1 MNTKK
6 EYGTIKN
13 LVERLMERDERCRNS
28 DKWLTYRVFEE
39 IAKLHGEKIFIPFKL
54 FRPSASMSNR
64 RFSCLMRVWRTERI
78 ALLIPIPGPNARQSF
93 SLTVLSM
100 VLTAFADIRPA
111 LSSARGIVVKDGS
124 IEATIGKILFGVAT
138 RTSPAPAR
146 NAARPASAA
155 APLIPKLPA
164 MIQTLPKSPL

>member
-54 FRPSASMSNR
+54 FAVFPA
-64 RFSCLMRVWRTERI
+64 FETVKRTRAYIQNDLGQFLPTDPEVLIKRGKRER
-78 ALLIPIPGPNARQSF
+78 
-93 SLTVLSM
+93 
-100 VLTAFADIRPA
+100 D
-111 LSSARGIVVKDGS
+111 VKDIMG
-124 IEATIGKILFGVAT
+124 GK
-138 RTSPAPAR
+138 
-146 NAARPASAA
+146 
-155 APLIPKLPA
+155 KL
-164 MIQTLPKSPL
+164 